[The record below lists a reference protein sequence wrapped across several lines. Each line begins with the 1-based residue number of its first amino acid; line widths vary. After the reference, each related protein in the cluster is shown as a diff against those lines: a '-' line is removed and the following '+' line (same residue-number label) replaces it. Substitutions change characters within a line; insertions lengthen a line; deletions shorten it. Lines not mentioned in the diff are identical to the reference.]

1 MYLYSDIVRSFGN
14 LAGMRKMSFL
24 IVGLLGVFPLAAQQK
39 LTLQDAINIAL
50 KNSLDIQLAQN
61 NVTISTI
68 SDDKGFAGGLPVVNA
83 TINDNEQIVTINQ
96 KFSDPSRDVSRPNVG
111 SNNLSAGVT
120 ASMVLYNGS
129 RILATKKRLEEIKG
143 LNQQVL
149 ATQIQNT
156 IAAVMTRYYDVVRQQ
171 DFVKTI
177 QQSIAASEKRI
188 EILNI
193 RKESGLANSADLLQ
207 AKIDLNALQQ
217 GLQTQQLVIDQT
229 KTDLLNLIFMKPA
242 DAAIVIKDTI
252 LVDKGIVLDS
262 IRRYMPTNPS
272 LLAASQQIKVNEWL
286 EKETAALRYP
296 TLRANTGYNFT
307 SNKSAA
313 GFALL
318 NQSFGPFVGLN
329 LGIPIYNGGV
339 SKKQQQ
345 IANINTRN
353 ARLQYDNMLLDME
366 TGIVRTYQSYKS
378 NLQQLQT
385 EISNYQL
392 SLELL
397 NLVLNKFALGQSTI
411 LDVKQAQVS
420 FENEGFRLVNLS
432 YAAKVAEIELNRIAG
447 KLAP

>member
-1 MYLYSDIVRSFGN
+1 
-14 LAGMRKMSFL
+14 MRKISFL
-24 IVGLLGVFPLAAQQK
+24 IIGLIGVFPLAAQQK
-39 LTLQDAINIAL
+39 LTLQEAINIAL

-61 NVTISTI
+61 NVTISSI

-83 TINDNEQIVTINQ
+83 TINDNEQIVSINQ

-120 ASMVLYNGS
+120 ASMVLYNGN

-171 DFVKTI
+171 DFLKTI
-177 QQSIAASEKRI
+177 HQSIAASEKRI

-207 AKIDLNALQQ
+207 AKIDLNALEQ

-242 DAAIVIKDTI
+242 DAAIIIKDTI
-252 LVDKGIVLDS
+252 LVDKAIVLDS

-318 NQSFGPFVGLN
+318 NQSFGPFLGLN

-392 SLELL
+392 SFELL
-397 NLVLNKFALGQSTI
+397 NLVLSKFALGQSTI

>member
-1 MYLYSDIVRSFGN
+1 
-14 LAGMRKMSFL
+14 MRKMSFL

>member
-1 MYLYSDIVRSFGN
+1 MKKIWGF
-14 LAGMRKMSFL
+14 
-24 IVGLLGVFPLAAQQK
+24 IVGLLSVLPIAAQQK
-39 LTLQDAINIAL
+39 LTLTDAINIAL

-68 SDDKGFAGGLPVVNA
+68 SNDKGFAGGLPIVNA
-83 TINDNEQIVTINQ
+83 TISDNEQVVSISQ

-111 SNNLSAGVT
+111 SNNLTAGVT
-120 ASMVLYNGS
+120 ASMLLYNGS

-171 DFVKTI
+171 DFLKTI
-177 QQSIAASEKRI
+177 QQSISASQKRI

-207 AKIDLNALQQ
+207 AKIDLNALEQ
-217 GLQTQQLVIDQT
+217 GLQSQQLVIDQT

-242 DAAIVIKDTI
+242 DAAIIIKDTI
-252 LVDKGIVLDS
+252 LVDRGIILDS

-353 ARLQYDNMLLDME
+353 ARIQYDNMLLDME

-378 NLQQLQT
+378 NLNQLQT
-385 EISNYQL
+385 EINNYQL
-392 SLELL
+392 SSELL

>member
-1 MYLYSDIVRSFGN
+1 
-14 LAGMRKMSFL
+14 MSKICFL

-39 LTLQDAINIAL
+39 LTLQEAINIAL

-83 TINDNEQIVTINQ
+83 TISDNEQIVSISQ

-111 SNNLSAGVT
+111 SNNLAAGVT
-120 ASMVLYNGS
+120 ASMILYNGS

-171 DFVKTI
+171 DFLKTI
-177 QQSIAASEKRI
+177 QQSISASEKRI

-193 RKESGLANSADLLQ
+193 RKESGLANAADLLQ
-207 AKIDLNALQQ
+207 AKIDLNALEQ

-242 DAAIVIKDTI
+242 DAPIVIKDTI

-318 NQSFGPFVGLN
+318 NQSFGPFLGLN

-385 EISNYQL
+385 EINNYQL
-392 SLELL
+392 SSELL